1 MKAVL
6 QVVKNLSLIIDG
18 NLYAAIDKG
27 MLILLGVSE
36 DDGPADAE
44 LLAKKIVPLRIFDDE
59 KGKTNL
65 SCLDDAVDGEF
76 MIVSN
81 FTLCADLSHG
91 RRPDYFKA
99 AKPDRAKELY
109 EYFIERVNIEAK
121 SFSSKNKQTKTGVFG
136 ADMKISF
143 TNDGPMTFVIDS
155 KQL

>member
-6 QVVKNLSLIIDG
+6 QVVKNLSLTIEG
-18 NLYAAIDKG
+18 NVYSAIDKG
-27 MLILLGVSE
+27 MLVLLGVSE
-36 DDGPADAE
+36 DDSPADADV
-44 LLAKKIVPLRIFDDE
+44 LAKKIVPLRIFDDE

-109 EYFIERVNIEAK
+109 EYFIERVNIETK
-121 SFSSKNKQTKTGVFG
+121 SFSSKNKQAKTGVFG